1 MNRTKFKIVIATKK
15 PSGTRLP
22 IHDFLD
28 NVKHD
33 GIDVE
38 LDIHY

>member
-1 MNRTKFKIVIATKK
+1 MRFKIVIATRKQ
-15 PSGTRLP
+15 SGTRLP

-33 GIDVE
+33 NIEV
-38 LDIHY
+38 